1 MTIPLSTLIEL
12 HDLLLQ
18 DGINSKKIV
27 KDRLKEIIKTAQVS
41 EDDVRDLEKAIMP

>member
-18 DGINSKKIV
+18 DGINAKKLAREKI
-27 KDRLKEIIKTAQVS
+27 KEIIKTAQVS
-41 EDDVRDLEKAIMP
+41 EDDVREMENDIVR